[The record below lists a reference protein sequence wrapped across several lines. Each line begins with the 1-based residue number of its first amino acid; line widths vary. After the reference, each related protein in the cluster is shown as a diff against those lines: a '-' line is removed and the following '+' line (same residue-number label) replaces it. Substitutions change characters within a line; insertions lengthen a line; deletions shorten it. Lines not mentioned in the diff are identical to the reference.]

1 MCLRVPVE
9 ADLKWSDSRH
19 GFSCGG
25 EESCKNSELA
35 SWTLKSSR

>member
-9 ADLKWSDSRH
+9 DDLQWCDSRH

-25 EESCKNSELA
+25 EESYKNSELA
-35 SWTLKSSR
+35 SRTLKSSR